1 MEKPHEHARTASAS
15 DDIGVE
21 RKKSTG
27 PSGGRRPRG
36 SGEANSFREYK
47 SIFSD
52 VMSYYERFL
61 QGEDARER
69 PMELYVTNCK

>member
-1 MEKPHEHARTASAS
+1 MEKSHEHARTANAG
-15 DDIGVE
+15 DDIGIE
-21 RKKSTG
+21 RKESTG

-52 VMSYYERFL
+52 VMSYCERFL
-61 QGEDARER
+61 QEEDAREHPR
-69 PMELYVTNCK
+69 VLRVTYCK